1 MSERMDLLFEIGT
14 EELPSGE
21 VDMAVAAIADHVRNE
36 AAKARL
42 QIGAVETWATPRRLA
57 IIVRDIAARGEDVE
71 ELAMGPAAKV
81 AFDADGNLT
90 KAAIGFAKGKGV
102 APEAIQRV
110 ETPKGEYIAVTVRE
124 EGRPAVDVLTDILNR
139 SFTAIPWKRSMRWG
153 WGEESFS
160 RPVHWI
166 VALLGND
173 VLDVKF
179 AGIQSGRVT
188 RGHRF
193 LGSQNIEV
201 QSIDTWAQQL
211 RDEKVMAS
219 VEERRE
225 MIRREVRLAAEREGL
240 IALIDEDLVS
250 EVVHLV
256 EWPVPLIGRFDE
268 ELLEVPREVLI
279 TSMRT
284 HQRYFPAESA
294 PGTLAN
300 AFIFISNMIVP
311 KPEVVIA
318 GNLRVLRA
326 RLEDARFFWRED
338 RRHTLE
344 SRRNDIANI
353 RYIDGLGTLR
363 DRADRI
369 QALAGSLVDDYAGGD
384 AALRTV
390 TTRAGYLSKSDLA
403 AAMVFEFGELQGIM
417 GRYYAIAEGED
428 QAVANAIDEHYMPR
442 SAQDSVPP
450 SAAGA
455 FVAIADKFDAITGCF
470 ALGLKPSG
478 SADPYALRR
487 AAIGLLRIAIERGL
501 RLRVEELAG
510 RAYDLLPEGKLR
522 PRAEVIAEVDGF
534 IRERLRAI
542 LADVP
547 TDIAQAVIS
556 VLGDDLPS
564 AAERARVLVGLRAD
578 ADFEPLAAGFKRV
591 SNIVAKALEAGDATA
606 EGLRA
611 GTLQP
616 KQELLRLDAEKA
628 LFDATAAAQ
637 QSVSAARE
645 AGDFEALARTL
656 IQLKAPIDAFF
667 DGVLVND
674 EDSAVRENRLALLAA
689 LRRLFV
695 TFADISVVQ
704 VSQSGAR

>member
-1 MSERMDLLFEIGT
+1 MDLLFEIGT

-21 VDMAVAAIADHVRNE
+21 VDMAIAAIADFIRIE
-36 AAKARL
+36 SQKARL
-42 QIGAVETWATPRRLA
+42 SIGEIETWATPRRLA
-57 IIVRDIAARGEDVE
+57 VIVRGIAARGEDVE
-71 ELAMGPAAKV
+71 ELAMGPAVKV
-81 AFDADGNLT
+81 AYDADGNLT
-90 KAAIGFAKGKGV
+90 KAALGFAKGRG
-102 APEAIQRV
+102 ADPSEIQRV
-110 ETPKGEYIAVTVRE
+110 ETPKGEYIAVTVRD
-124 EGRPAVDVLTDILNR
+124 EGRPAPAILTDILNR
-139 SFTAIPWKRSMRWG
+139 SFGAIPWKRSMRWG
-153 WGEESFS
+153 WGEETFS

-166 VALLGND
+166 VALLGD
-173 VLDVKF
+173 GVLDVRF
-179 AGIQSGRVT
+179 AGIEAGRQT

-193 LGSQNIEV
+193 MGSQAIDI
-201 QSIDTWAQQL
+201 QSINTWAQQL

-225 MIRREVRLAAEREGL
+225 MIRREVRAAAEREGL
-240 IALIDEDLVS
+240 VALIDEELVS

-284 HQRYFPAESA
+284 HQRYFPAETSD
-294 PGTLAN
+294 GKLAN
-300 AFIFISNMIVP
+300 AFIFISNMIVS
-311 KPEVVIA
+311 KPEVVVA

-344 SRRNDIANI
+344 SRREDIANI
-353 RYIDGLGTLR
+353 RYIDGLGSLR

-369 QALAGSLVDDYAGGD
+369 RELAGQLVDDYAGGD
-384 AALRTV
+384 AALRTI
-390 TTRAGYLSKSDLA
+390 TTRAGHLSKSDLA

-417 GRYYAIAEGED
+417 GRYYALAEGED
-428 QAVANAIDEHYMPR
+428 NAVANAIDEHYMPR
-442 SAQDSVPP
+442 GAHDKVPP

-487 AAIGLLRIAIERGL
+487 AAIGLLRIAIERKL
-501 RLRVEELAG
+501 RLRIEELAG

-522 PRAEVIAEVDGF
+522 PREEVVQEVAAF
-534 IRERLRAI
+534 IRERLRA
-542 LADVP
+542 LLSDVP
-547 TDIAQAVIS
+547 TDIAHAVIA

-591 SNIVAKALEAGDATA
+591 ANIVAKALEASDATA
-606 EGLRA
+606 EGLRQ

-616 KQELLRLDAEKA
+616 KRELLRLDAETT
-628 LFDATAAAQ
+628 LFEATEAAQ
-637 QSVSAARE
+637 KSVADAAQAR
-645 AGDFEALARTL
+645 DFEALARTL

-689 LRRLFV
+689 LRRVFI
-695 TFADISVVQ
+695 TFADISLVQ
-704 VSQSGAR
+704 VNQSGAR